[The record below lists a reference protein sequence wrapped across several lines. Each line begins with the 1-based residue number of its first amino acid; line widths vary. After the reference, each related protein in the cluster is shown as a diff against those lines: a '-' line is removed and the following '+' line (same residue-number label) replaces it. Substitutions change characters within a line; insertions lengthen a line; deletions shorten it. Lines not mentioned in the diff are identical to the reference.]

1 MISAIIC
8 RFRVYTTS
16 EKQSAFLGVFYSF
29 LPIALQ
35 FRVLL
40 LSPRPPVRARAVTPV
55 KTAESPKN
63 GAFRGFCYF
72 DGQSLKEFGLPWF
85 SFISLLII
93 SKIFRIFA
101 NENRLPANRAKNLPQ
116 NLANR
121 KRNCTVVKVSL

>member
-1 MISAIIC
+1 MSQYLSRIEGPPPKRNAVGSI
-8 RFRVYTTS
+8 
-16 EKQSAFLGVFYSF
+16 
-29 LPIALQ
+29 PIWDASQ
-35 FRVLL
+35 DRG
-40 LSPRPPVRARAVTPV
+40 
-55 KTAESPKN
+55 KPKN

-72 DGQSLKEFGLPWF
+72 DGQSLKEFGLPPL

-101 NENRLPANRAKNLPQ
+101 NENRLPANRAKNLHQ